1 MRSASSFLFWV
12 DGGLLVAGGAHEVV
26 VFVSVEVLAL
36 VALGGA
42 LRRTFF
48 VVLGH
53 LNIINI
59 AL

>member
-1 MRSASSFLFWV
+1 M
-12 DGGLLVAGGAHEVV
+12 GGVLLVADGAHEVI

-36 VALGGA
+36 IALGCG
-42 LRRTFF
+42 LRLAFF
-48 VVLGH
+48 VVLSH

>member
-1 MRSASSFLFWV
+1 MM
-12 DGGLLVAGGAHEVV
+12 GGLLVAERAHEVV
-26 VFVSVEVLAL
+26 VGMAVHVVALRTEGGLLVLAL
-36 VALGGA
+36 L
-42 LRRTFF
+42 

>member
-1 MRSASSFLFWV
+1 MW
-12 DGGLLVAGGAHEVV
+12 GGLLVADGAHEVV

-42 LRRTFF
+42 LRGTFF

>member
-1 MRSASSFLFWV
+1 MRSGGSFLFWV
-12 DGGLLVAGGAHEVV
+12 LGGLLVADGAHEVV
-26 VFVSVEVLAL
+26 VLVSVEVLAL

-42 LRRTFF
+42 LRGTFF